1 MGAVRITEP
10 PADAL
15 PLGVSRRRRR
25 SAVEG
30 KRMPVVTQVLGDT
43 STDGNR
49 IRLQIIVDD
58 HEVNEIVLCRNDV
71 QSVVGLLIA
80 LGGQALS
87 RSGSEQE
94 PSTTLARP
102 FPVDLITLGDDG
114 RGEPVLVF
122 SVGATALAFNFE
134 RDQLAEL
141 GRTLLAAS
149 ARTDGLV
156 N

>member
-1 MGAVRITEP
+1 M
-10 PADAL
+10 
-15 PLGVSRRRRR
+15 PL
-25 SAVEG
+25 
-30 KRMPVVTQVLGDT
+30 VTGVLGDT

-49 IRLQIIVDD
+49 IRLQIVVDD
-58 HEVNEIVLCRNDV
+58 HEVNEIVLCRDDV

-94 PSTTLARP
+94 PSTASARP
-102 FPVDLITLGDDG
+102 FPVDLITLGDDE

-122 SVGATALAFNFE
+122 SVGATALAFNLA

-141 GRTLLAAS
+141 GRTLLTAS
-149 ARTDGLV
+149 AQTAGHV